1 MLTPRIISAVANSVP
16 TTLYA
21 VFHVFRQPE
30 LLNRVRQS
38 IALYSGSGPGQVEGN
53 KNVSEDPLLSSIYA
67 ETLRLY
73 IDAYAV
79 VTSPH
84 EDTRVGQWLL
94 PKGTLAVLNTAISHM
109 DKSFW
114 NTQHMRHPVD
124 AFWAER
130 FLVDPADPSSGP
142 ARMEC
147 RPPKSNPPAGSDKP
161 YFSVSGIEGSWF
173 PFGGKLLYPALG
185 KLCF

>member
-1 MLTPRIISAVANSVP
+1 ML
-16 TTLYA
+16 
-21 VFHVFRQPE
+21 RQPE
-30 LLNRVRQS
+30 LLERVRQR
-38 IALYSGSGPGQVEGN
+38 IALYSSSGPEHVEDN
-53 KNVSEDPLLSSIYA
+53 KNMSEDPLLSSIYA

-109 DKSFW
+109 DKTFW
-114 NTQHMRHPVD
+114 NTQDMRHPVD

-147 RPPKSNPPAGSDKP
+147 RPPKSTPLAGTDKP
-161 YFSVSGIEGSWF
+161 YFSVTGLDGSWF
-173 PFGGKLLYPALG
+173 PFGGEMLCPVPGQSLIPMLY
-185 KLCF
+185 